1 MQPFYDRFPEN
12 SRRPVIG
19 ISANFND
26 GKAMIMSQYYE
37 QVERAGGVPVLLAPT
52 DDNEVMAVA
61 DEKRKVYGLQ
71 FHPESIMTPDGKTI
85 LKNFLDIAGVLKAA

>member
-1 MQPFYDRFPEN
+1 MNSFSIDKEMQPFYDRFPEN

-37 QVERAGGVPVLLAPT
+37 QVERAGGVPPT
-52 DDNEVMAVA
+52 TT
-61 DEKRKVYGLQ
+61 R
-71 FHPESIMTPDGKTI
+71 
-85 LKNFLDIAGVLKAA
+85 